1 MRITNGILINNSLS
15 NINFNKTAM
24 DKYSTQIATEKKITR
39 PSEDPI
45 VAIRAL
51 RFRSTLNEINQYLGR
66 NIPDARSWFE
76 LTEDA
81 LDSCLGVL
89 SDIYHYC
96 DQAAN
101 GTNEL
106 NNREAVVE
114 TLKKYKAQIFNDANA
129 DYSGRRI
136 FTGLKTDSTMTFMKN
151 EPKTSYTITEP
162 FQVEDVKKANKII
175 NTVDVENINSIPVA
189 DRPEFSSVNR
199 LRLAYDNLDAGTV
212 PVLNGTDAAGNAV
225 TLPTVTVKSVAD
237 PDCYE
242 PGDADVFFI
251 AETGEL
257 LIGKDAME
265 DIRAAENL
273 SITYDKTGFV
283 EGDLKPEHY
292 FECIDKTDP
301 DNTIQYTMT
310 DQSINYFINFNQSLQ
325 VNTLGKDVFTHDMV
339 RDVQDIIDAVDT
351 VRQVENK
358 IQLIENRL
366 GQNAYADATSQAN
379 LNSMLEAAKKELDHA
394 EENMQKA
401 FEDGIDIFQ
410 AHQDVVN
417 LAEASI
423 GSREIR
429 LNLNE
434 ARLEDQK
441 LNMEEL
447 KSTNED
453 VDLAEAAILYAA
465 ASQVYDASLS
475 SSAKVVKNSLLDF
488 I

>member
-24 DKYSTQIATEKKITR
+24 DKYNTQIATEKKITR

-292 FECIDKTDP
+292 FECID
-301 DNTIQYTMT
+301 
-310 DQSINYFINFNQSLQ
+310 
-325 VNTLGKDVFTHDMV
+325 
-339 RDVQDIIDAVDT
+339 
-351 VRQVENK
+351 
-358 IQLIENRL
+358 
-366 GQNAYADATSQAN
+366 
-379 LNSMLEAAKKELDHA
+379 
-394 EENMQKA
+394 
-401 FEDGIDIFQ
+401 
-410 AHQDVVN
+410 
-417 LAEASI
+417 
-423 GSREIR
+423 IR
-429 LNLNE
+429 L
-434 ARLEDQK
+434 DI
-441 LNMEEL
+441 
-447 KSTNED
+447 SICIS
-453 VDLAEAAILYAA
+453 V
-465 ASQVYDASLS
+465 
-475 SSAKVVKNSLLDF
+475 
-488 I
+488 

>member
-24 DKYSTQIATEKKITR
+24 DKYNTQIATEKKITR

-325 VNTLGKDVFTHDMV
+325 VNT
-339 RDVQDIIDAVDT
+339 
-351 VRQVENK
+351 
-358 IQLIENRL
+358 
-366 GQNAYADATSQAN
+366 YADATSQAN